1 VYDSFQRRKEMSR
14 DFEYDYH
21 NILDNS
27 EELYEDE
34 CYYNDGTDEPW
45 AGLDEDET
53 ETMDNAG
60 WENYYHNIADELID
74 D

>member
-27 EELYEDE
+27 DELYEDE
-34 CYYNDGTDEPW
+34 YYYDDGTDEPW
-45 AGLDEDET
+45 AGLDENEVIDEP
-53 ETMDNAG
+53 G
-60 WENYYHNIADELID
+60 WDNYYHNIADEIIED
-74 D
+74 